1 MVKSDEPLDVVPAV
15 RSLQADVS
23 SLQKIVAGLEARLQ
37 ALEKPEA
44 VKVPPGAAPHESGT
58 RAK

>member
-1 MVKSDEPLDVVPAV
+1 MVKPDEPLDVVPAV
-15 RSLQADVS
+15 RSLQVDVS

-37 ALEKPEA
+37 ALERPEA
-44 VKVPPGAAPHESGT
+44 VKAPREPGT